1 MNSRSRVLAAC
12 ERRKSERPP
21 TSARFTFDAL
31 ELMRIH
37 LGLPESD
44 NLLNEVLDELDVD
57 LRWLPLPF
65 IGPRER
71 SAPTLYGEG
80 KDFWG
85 VEQVKV
91 ETPTDTYYEF
101 SRHPLAEAESV
112 AEVEAY
118 DWPDLDW
125 WDYAA
130 VPDLIERMNGKD
142 RRAVMFFVGGA
153 FETPW
158 YICGMEKFLMEL
170 HTEPEIPQAIC
181 RHVEEY
187 YRRRALRVIDA
198 AAGKIDILGSGGD
211 IGTQRGMMLRPD
223 VWRQRIKPFT
233 GRLIS
238 TFKQMGMKTF
248 YHSCGSLVPVID
260 DLIEAGL
267 DLLDPIQVRAEGMTP
282 ENLYSR
288 FGNRLSFHGGIDEQE
303 LLPHGTATEVYD
315 ETRRTI
321 DILGR
326 QGGYVVSSAHHVQ
339 ADTPPE
345 NVIAM
350 LQAAKD
356 YGW

>member
-1 MNSRSRVLAAC
+1 MDSRNRVLHAC
-12 ERRKSERPP
+12 ERRKTDRPP
-21 TSARFTFDAL
+21 MSLRFTADAL
-31 ELMRIH
+31 ELMRVH

-44 NLLNEVLDELDVD
+44 NLLNDVLDELDAD
-57 LRWLPLPF
+57 LRWLALPF
-65 IGPRER
+65 IGPEER
-71 SAPTLYGEG
+71 SAPTLFGEG

-85 VEQVKV
+85 VEHVKV

-101 SRHPLAEAESV
+101 ARHPLAEVKSV

-125 WDYAA
+125 WDYSA
-130 VPDLIERMNGKD
+130 VPEVIERMNCRD
-142 RRAVMFFVGGA
+142 RRAVLFMAGGA

-158 YICGMEKFLMEL
+158 YICGMEKFLTEL
-170 HTEPEIPQAIC
+170 HTEPEIPEAIC

-187 YRRRALRVIDA
+187 YRQRALRVINA
-198 AAGKIDILGSGGD
+198 AAGKLDILGSGGD
-211 IGTQRGMMLRPD
+211 IGTQRGMMLSPD
-223 VWRQRIKPFT
+223 VWRRRIKPFT

-248 YHSCGSLVPVID
+248 YHSCGSVVPVID
-260 DLIEAGL
+260 DLIEVGL

-282 ENLYSR
+282 DNLYAR
-288 FGNRLSFHGGIDEQE
+288 FGDRLSFHGGIDEQE

-326 QGGYVVSSAHHVQ
+326 QGGYVVSAAHQIQ

-350 LQAAKD
+350 LDAARNVK
-356 YGW
+356 